1 MNELTVE
8 QKIRRKARE
17 INDHVSAGK
26 PCYWDVGQKR
36 YRVFCARVSK
46 GRLQVMPLAS
56 RKWLNASLADN
67 FEFYR

>member
-36 YRVFCARVSK
+36 YRVFCARMSK
-46 GRLQVMPLAS
+46 GKLQVMPLAS
-56 RKWLNASLADN
+56 RKWLTASLDDH